1 MSEEQQGDLCEVIF
15 HCNHI
20 PILYTSQIFKNG
32 DSRATKWVFLKH
44 FKWYFKKRFFPIY
57 LK

>member
-20 PILYTSQIFKNG
+20 PILYTSQIFKNS

-44 FKWYFKKRFFPIY
+44 FKWYFKKDFFQFI
-57 LK
+57 